1 MGKVFRRFKRT
12 GSTVVKILITGGAGF
27 IGKKLANL
35 LKDKHDVHI
44 LDKNPDAD
52 LTQEF
57 KTFYFDMSE
66 KHLFDDLDK
75 DYDIVYHLAA
85 QSGGYYSL
93 INPQDDCDWNCKA
106 TVNLVEFCLSI
117 KPRKVVFTSSMA
129 VYGNGSSVTED
140 SPTNPISFYGVSK
153 LASEN
158 YIKLLNEHSSITY
171 SIYRLFAT
179 YGSDQDL
186 NNLHQGIV
194 SIYLSHAIKN
204 GEIPITGRMDRVRC
218 LVHVNDVCSSLEQSM
233 INRQTDN
240 NTYNVLNEEVC
251 TPKSIIDTISNSM
264 GKKIKIIENE
274 GYSGD
279 QTFITGDNA
288 KLKSTGWSP
297 SLNLD
302 QGVSEFY
309 NNIRGKNE

>member
-1 MGKVFRRFKRT
+1 MFRGFKRSGAT
-12 GSTVVKILITGGAGF
+12 IVKILITGGTGF

-35 LKDKHDVHI
+35 LKDTHEVHI

-52 LTQEF
+52 LTREF
-57 KTFYFDMSE
+57 KTFYFNMSE
-66 KHLFDDLDK
+66 KHLFDSLDK
-75 DYDIVYHLAA
+75 DYDIVFHLAA

-129 VYGNGSSVTED
+129 VYGNASNATED

-158 YIKLLNEHSSITY
+158 YIKLLKEHSGIPY

-194 SIYLSHAIKN
+194 SIYLSYAMKN
-204 GEIPITGRMDRVRC
+204 REIPITGKMDRVRC
-218 LVHVNDVCSSLEQSM
+218 LVHVNDVCLALEQSI
-233 INRQTDN
+233 INPQTDN
-240 NTYNVLNEEVC
+240 NTYNVLNEEIC
-251 TPKSIIDTISNSM
+251 TPESIADTISKSM
-264 GKKIKIIENE
+264 GEKIKIVENK
-274 GYSGD
+274 GYLGD
-279 QTFITGDNA
+279 QTFITGDNT
-288 KLKSTGWSP
+288 KLKGTGWSP
-297 SLNLD
+297 SLNLS

-309 NNIRGKNE
+309 NKIRGKSE